1 MAGFAL
7 TASPRGGT
15 QPTLPK
21 RSRTNALAVRSFL
34 SAAVGAQASPGPGS
48 ALTSP

>member
-7 TASPRGGT
+7 MASPRGGT

-21 RSRTNALAVRSFL
+21 CSRTNALAVQSFL
-34 SAAVGAQASPGPGS
+34 SAAVGAQA
-48 ALTSP
+48 